1 MSPQSNGWAGVTE
14 AELERAVE
22 EAVAAAQDSELAEEN
37 EELRKSIKEL
47 EEQVQRYSNR
57 VVSLKEDRDKIKD
70 VALRMRDHVD
80 GVNVQNARLLYTNQ
94 VLTSDSLNERQ
105 KDQIVEAISKADSV
119 DEAKVIFNT
128 LQSAVGTNNNKA
140 PKSLSEVVERRSS
153 TLPRAQVSE
162 AKKLDPVSDRMKL
175 LAGIVKK

>member
-1 MSPQSNGWAGVTE
+1 
-14 AELERAVE
+14 
-22 EAVAAAQDSELAEEN
+22 
-37 EELRKSIKEL
+37 
-47 EEQVQRYSNR
+47 
-57 VVSLKEDRDKIKD
+57 
-70 VALRMRDHVD
+70 MRDHVD

-105 KDQIVEAISKADSV
+105 KNQIVEAISKADSV
-119 DEAKVIFNT
+119 DEAKVIFST
-128 LQSAVGTNNNKA
+128 LQSAVGTNDKKA